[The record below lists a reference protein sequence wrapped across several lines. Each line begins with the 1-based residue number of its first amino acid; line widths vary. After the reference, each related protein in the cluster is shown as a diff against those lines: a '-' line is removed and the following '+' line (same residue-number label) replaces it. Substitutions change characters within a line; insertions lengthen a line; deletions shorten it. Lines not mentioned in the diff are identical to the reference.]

1 MSRKSFFL
9 SYRYELRGSTVRLL
23 FPLLTFLEKQKTI
36 REKQKTRKRM
46 ADDLESSRVCRAW

>member
-1 MSRKSFFL
+1 MRLKTLSF

-23 FPLLTFLEKQKTI
+23 FPLLTFLEKRKT
-36 REKQKTRKRM
+36 KRKRM